1 MYAFLPKYKKFAIF
15 SFYLICIIFLLK
27 KFSCQPYFRDDGENQ
42 QRNVGKSIPTTEM
55 TSLSIFQELFFF
67 SERKKIDGNIFFRRI
82 STTNIFF
89 LFFLTD
95 FKWLLPFLGKDFF
108 FIFGNYEDTWWLV
121 RYRIGLLSLAMNYRL
136 KTWFHVSKTISE
148 QELGRLLNSTPPKC
162 LLRNFHTT
170 KKKNPKSV
178 KIFKLLVC
186 INVCALTWT
195 SL

>member
-1 MYAFLPKYKKFAIF
+1 MMSDQQKWREEMAFKCSWADADRWFMIFIDAAVTWKKEKQENYRKVFFFFANICHFLPKYKKFALF
-15 SFYLICIIFLLK
+15 FFYLICIIFLLK

-42 QRNVGKSIPTTEM
+42 QWNIRKSIPTTEM

-108 FIFGNYEDTWWLV
+108 LFLEI
-121 RYRIGLLSLAMNYRL
+121 
-136 KTWFHVSKTISE
+136 
-148 QELGRLLNSTPPKC
+148 
-162 LLRNFHTT
+162 T
-170 KKKNPKSV
+170 K
-178 KIFKLLVC
+178 IRDR
-186 INVCALTWT
+186 W
-195 SL
+195 